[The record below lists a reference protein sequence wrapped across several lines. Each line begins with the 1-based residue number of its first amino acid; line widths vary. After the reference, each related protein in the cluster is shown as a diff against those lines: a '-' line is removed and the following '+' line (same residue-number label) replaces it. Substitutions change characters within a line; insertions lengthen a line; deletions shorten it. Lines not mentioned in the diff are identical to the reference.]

1 MTIMPPAHSAMPAR
15 LRALIGLCRLPLR
28 TGARRLFTL
37 VYPNDSRAARQ
48 WNGIVSRADGMRMAA
63 GTVGHLE
70 REILL
75 SGEWEPFVTRIIEG
89 VLRPGDHAVD
99 AGANIGCHTLT
110 MSRCVGRT
118 GRVLAIEPN
127 AKVVGALRKNL
138 RLNGIENVKVA
149 TVAVSDAPGRAT
161 LRTPAEADELASNQ
175 GLSSLEALD
184 TPAECTDV
192 EVSTIDELVERD
204 SMRPIALVKIDVQ
217 GFDAKVVRGM
227 RGLLERDRPV
237 VVLEYEDWAWKR
249 CGESL
254 ASLDAWM
261 RHFGY
266 SLHPGRLTADGPRLE
281 SPRET
286 VPAHTDLVALHSSSD
301 RGLSGY
307 LE

>member
-1 MTIMPPAHSAMPAR
+1 MAPEASAMPAR
-15 LRALIGLCRLPLR
+15 LRALIGLCRLPFR
-28 TGARRLFTL
+28 TGARRLFNL
-37 VYPNDSRAARQ
+37 AYPNDARAARR
-48 WNGIVSRADGMRMAA
+48 WSGIVSRTDGMLMAG

-75 SGEWEPFVTRIIEG
+75 SGEWEPFVTRIIER
-89 VLRPGDHAVD
+89 VLGPGDCAVD

-127 AKVVGALRKNL
+127 PKVTGALRENL
-138 RLNGIENVKVA
+138 RLNGIENVEMA
-149 TVAVSDAPGRAT
+149 TVAVSDAAGRAVV
-161 LRTPAEADELASNQ
+161 RAPAEADELASNQ

-192 EVSTIDELVERD
+192 EVATIDELVERT

-254 ASLDAWM
+254 AFLAAWM
-261 RHFGY
+261 RQFGY
-266 SLHPGRLTADGPRLE
+266 SLHPGRLAADGPRLE
-281 SPRET
+281 PPRET
-286 VPAHTDLVALHSSSD
+286 VPAHTDLVALHSSSN

-307 LE
+307 VK